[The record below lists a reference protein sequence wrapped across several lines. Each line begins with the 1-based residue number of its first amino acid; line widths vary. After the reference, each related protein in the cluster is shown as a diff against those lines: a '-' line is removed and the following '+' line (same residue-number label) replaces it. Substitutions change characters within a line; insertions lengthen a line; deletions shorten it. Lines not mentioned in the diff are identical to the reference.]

1 MANKMYTGVYQG
13 QETGAGANLD
23 SGGAAPLPS
32 LPIWSCV
39 FSTCSHSRVFRSASC
54 RPSTPPTWLM
64 VFGRPHP
71 H

>member
-1 MANKMYTGVYQG
+1 MATKMYTGVYQG
-13 QETGAGANLD
+13 QETQVLVPTFD

-54 RPSTPPTWLM
+54 RPSTPPT
-64 VFGRPHP
+64 
-71 H
+71 